1 MNAQLQQ
8 LEQKSEAI
16 YYNMRRAYKEYA
28 VDFGPSDYLRIYN
41 LLVTEQP
48 TSIDSA
54 IAALRLTAWDA
65 EFFNAY
71 SHTLVDLIKDLN
83 VFHRAAI
90 MEGLQ
95 LIFSGYYYT
104 GSNEDIIAEIGR
116 VYVVLREF
124 SLAAEK
130 YELFNSYRP
139 GHHIGMSNLAMCY
152 IHLGRGAE
160 ALPLL
165 LEAHQIDPDFEDT
178 KYWLRNLGALPAA
191 GAEAEVA
198 AADSDGSER
207 SADEA
212 GSDEL

>member
-8 LEQKSEAI
+8 LKQKSEAI
-16 YYNMRRAYKEYA
+16 YCNMRRAYKEYA

-41 LLVTEQP
+41 LLVTQQP
-48 TSIDSA
+48 TSIDNA
-54 IAALRLTAWDA
+54 IAAMRLTAWDA

-71 SHTLVDLIKDLN
+71 SHTLVDLITDLN
-83 VFHRAAI
+83 DFHRAEM

-104 GSNEDIIAEIGR
+104 GSNEDILAEIGR
-116 VYVVLREF
+116 VYVVLQEF

-139 GHHIGMSNLAMCY
+139 GHHIVMNILAMCY

-191 GAEAEVA
+191 GAEAEAA